1 MCGIANAIRLR
12 TQRSPPIMAEG
23 RMTRS
28 SFAGK
33 LVALTFA
40 ASSALA
46 AQQAPTRVATPPDTQ
61 LRRQSFGI
69 RSDIPFLDMPYNLTN
84 GGRAPSMAQSLAV
97 TEGFYELTHPAIQRA
112 FGSHTVLA
120 DISIV
125 LFDTFGGL
133 LPAADGWLHEEF
145 HRSVLG
151 NRGVNSFDDIYNLN
165 LGADAVS
172 VSHVKDA
179 DLVRMKAEHPADYV
193 RAAAAGIE
201 GENQLIEQLE
211 KNGFYHDSRAN
222 NVPLYW
228 LTKLNST
235 FYVWSGVGSEA
246 DSLTDEMN
254 LSDGANVAKRD
265 WVGHDFTA
273 WVHDLFRPTEAYQAR
288 GVHPSGVG
296 INRYV
301 GAKDLTGEEHDF
313 LAREGHLQLLN
324 FLDPNL
330 LGFDGVTLRDPRNG
344 ADVRVNASAGHYLTS
359 FGHTIDVNLFLK
371 EGATNIFVVLHRY
384 TNGAR
389 SLPGMEAQ
397 LLELPV
403 TVAGMELGVSPR
415 AAAWLQPRDQEF
427 RTTSAQPGGLVAL
440 RIRHATPARVGAFVE
455 VEGKTEGWVAGNVHL
470 DRNVSVRIGAS
481 VRLN

>member
-1 MCGIANAIRLR
+1 
-12 TQRSPPIMAEG
+12 
-23 RMTRS
+23 MTLS
-28 SFAGK
+28 SFAGTF
-33 LVALTFA
+33 VALTLA

-46 AQQAPTRVATPPDTQ
+46 AQQTPFGAPTPPDSQ

-69 RSDIPFLDMPYNLTN
+69 RSDIPFLDLPYNLTN

-97 TEGFYELTHPAIQRA
+97 TEGFYELAHPAIQRV
-112 FGSHTVLA
+112 FVSHKVLA
-120 DISIV
+120 GISLV
-125 LFDTFGGL
+125 LFDTFGGM
-133 LPAADGWLHEEF
+133 LPAGDGWLHEEF

-151 NRGVNSFDDIYNLN
+151 SRGVSSFDDIYKLN
-165 LGADAVS
+165 LAPDAVS

-211 KNGFYHDSRAN
+211 KNRFYHGSRAN
-222 NVPLYW
+222 HVPLYW

-235 FYVWSGVGSEA
+235 FYVWSGVESET
-246 DSLTDEMN
+246 DSFTDEMN
-254 LSDGANVAKRD
+254 LSDGADVAKRD

-273 WVHDLFRPTEAYQAR
+273 WVHDLYRPTEAYEAR

-296 INRYV
+296 INRYIS
-301 GAKDLTGEEHDF
+301 AKNLTREEHDF

-324 FLDPNL
+324 FLDPSL
-330 LGFDGVTLRDPRNG
+330 LGFGGVTLRDPRNG
-344 ADVRVNASAGHYLTS
+344 ADLRVNASAGHYLTS

-371 EGATNIFVVLHRY
+371 EGATNLFVVLHRY

-389 SLPGMEAQ
+389 SLPGMEVQ
-397 LLELPV
+397 LLEAPV
-403 TVAGMELGVSPR
+403 TVAGRALDVSPR
-415 AAAWLQPRDQEF
+415 VALWLQPRDQGF
-427 RTTSAQPGGLVAL
+427 RTRSPQPGGLVSV
-440 RIRHATPARVGAFVE
+440 RVRQATPARVGAFVE
-455 VEGKTEGWVAGNVHL
+455 LEGKTAGWVAGNVHL
-470 DRNVSVRIGAS
+470 ERNLSARIGGS

>member
-1 MCGIANAIRLR
+1 
-12 TQRSPPIMAEG
+12 
-23 RMTRS
+23 MTLS
-28 SFAGK
+28 SFAGAF
-33 LVALTFA
+33 VALTFA

-46 AQQAPTRVATPPDTQ
+46 AQQAPSGAPTPPDSQ
-61 LRRQSFGI
+61 LRRQPFGI

-97 TEGFYELTHPAIQRA
+97 TEGFYELAHPAIQRA

-120 DISIV
+120 DVSLV

-151 NRGVNSFDDIYNLN
+151 SRGVNSFNDIYRLN
-165 LGADAVS
+165 LLADAVN

-179 DLVRMKAEHPADYV
+179 DLIRMKAEHPVDYV

-201 GENQLIEQLE
+201 GENQLIAQLE
-211 KNGFYHDSRAN
+211 KNRFYRDSRAN

-235 FYVWSGVGSEA
+235 FYVWSGVGSET
-246 DSLTDEMN
+246 DSLTDETN
-254 LSDGANVAKRD
+254 LSEGANVAKRD

-273 WVHDLFRPTEAYQAR
+273 WVHDLFRPTEAYEAR

-296 INRYV
+296 INRYIP
-301 GAKDLTGEEHDF
+301 ARDLTREERDF

-330 LGFDGVTLRDPRNG
+330 LGLGGVTLRNPWNG
-344 ADVRVNASAGHYLTS
+344 ADLRVNASAGHYLTS
-359 FGHTIDVNLFLK
+359 FGHSIDVNLFLR
-371 EGATNIFVVLHRY
+371 EGATNLFVALHRY

-389 SLPGMEAQ
+389 SLPGMEVQ
-397 LLELPV
+397 LLEAPV
-403 TVAGMELGVSPR
+403 TVAGMKLDVSPR
-415 AAAWLQPRDQEF
+415 AAFWLQPRDQSF
-427 RTTSAQPGGLVAL
+427 RTTSTQPGGLVAV
-440 RIRHATPARVGAFVE
+440 RIRQATPARVGAFVE
-455 VEGKTEGWVAGNVHL
+455 LEGKTAGWVAGNVHL
-470 DRNVSVRIGAS
+470 ERNVSVRIGAS

>member
-1 MCGIANAIRLR
+1 MTLFSF
-12 TQRSPPIMAEG
+12 T
-23 RMTRS
+23 RM
-28 SFAGK
+28 

-40 ASSALA
+40 PSVLA
-46 AQQAPTRVATPPDTQ
+46 AQQASSSAPAPADSQ
-61 LRRQSFGI
+61 IRRQSFGI
-69 RSDIPFLDMPYNLTN
+69 RSDIPFLDAPYNLTN
-84 GGRAPSMAQSLAV
+84 GGRAPSMAQSLAL
-97 TEGFYELTHPAIQRA
+97 TEGFYEVAHPAIQRA
-112 FGSHTVLA
+112 FKSHTVLA
-120 DISIV
+120 DVALV
-125 LFDTFGGL
+125 LFDTFGGM

-151 NRGVNSFDDIYNLN
+151 SRGVNSFDDIYKLN
-165 LGADAVS
+165 LAADAVS
-172 VSHVKDA
+172 VSHVSDA

-211 KNGFYHDSRAN
+211 KNRFYGDSRAN

-235 FYVWSGVGSEA
+235 FYVWSGVSSET
-246 DSLTDEMN
+246 DSLTDQMN

-265 WVGHDFTA
+265 WVGHDFTG

-296 INRYV
+296 INRYIR
-301 GAKDLTGEEHDF
+301 AKDLTREEHDF

-330 LGFDGVTLRDPRNG
+330 LGFDGVTLRNPWSG

-359 FGHTIDVNLFLK
+359 FGHTIDANIFLN
-371 EGATNIFVVLHRY
+371 EGATNLFVVLHRY

-389 SLPGMEAQ
+389 SLPGMEVQ
-397 LLELPV
+397 LIETPVSVGGRELD
-403 TVAGMELGVSPR
+403 VSPR
-415 AAAWLQPRDQEF
+415 VALWLQPRDQAF
-427 RTTSAQPGGLVAL
+427 RTTSAQPGGLLA
-440 RIRHATPARVGAFVE
+440 IRVRQASAARVGAFVE
-455 VEGKTEGWVAGNVHL
+455 LEGKTQGWVAGNVHL